1 MSFQYAGARPIV
13 LLFVALAHVQGQTAP
28 VPEQTAPQ
36 GSESTNPRPNPDRRG
51 LRPLTPQEQRE
62 QAIRKYDP
70 RSGVDPLG
78 REQDT
83 GLIAPPSQRDGT
95 GGTPGSTNSS
105 GSNQGGSNRSIPLR
119 SLPAPRPL
127 PGSVAASRE
136 PDLANPRSQG
146 PQILDPTQDN
156 SAQDYGG
163 PSVLSRSYTLSRP
176 SLPQEIKWTPTVG
189 VNEAYETGIQIPGA
203 LGGPPTTASAFG
215 TVVTWGLAGR
225 HLWKREQ
232 IAVAYSGNL
241 SRYAGARNFNGGNNS
256 LTIQYSRLLTR
267 HLIFSLAE
275 AASSTSQ
282 SQSLL
287 SSALPAGSSIAN
299 VNLALS
305 PGVQP
310 IDQGL
315 RQFSSS
321 PSLTWKK
328 NARMT
333 VTVGGGIFFVE
344 RKQAGLGGTTG
355 HQAQADVTYRYSRK
369 LTVGSYYSFTNYIF
383 TKHVS
388 VSSSNTFGGIVSY
401 SLNRSTEFRL
411 RMGLSQVESQ
421 SLLFVPFPL
430 ELVPLLGQLGAIAVS
445 YNKSKLQD
453 ISAEFARDFSGRKT
467 MRVSYAKGLA
477 PGNGTIRTSSREA
490 LSGSFNMTL
499 FGKYRANA
507 GVNLDRLSAV
517 DGTQQAFSTRSFQF
531 NVSRSYAHDMT
542 STFGVDVRTFTTPA
556 TGIPQQ
562 QIRFSTGISW
572 SPQDGRLW

>member
-1 MSFQYAGARPIV
+1 MSFQYAGVRPIFLV
-13 LLFVALAHVQGQTAP
+13 CFALAQVQAQTTPTPDQNAP
-28 VPEQTAPQ
+28 P
-36 GSESTNPRPNPDRRG
+36 GSESTSPRPNPDRRG

-70 RSGVDPLG
+70 RSGADPLA

-83 GLIAPPSQRDGT
+83 GLLAPAAQRDGM
-95 GGTPGSTNSS
+95 GGPPGSPKP
-105 GSNQGGSNRSIPLR
+105 GGANQNVPLR
-119 SLPAPRPL
+119 ALPAPRPL

-136 PDLANPRSQG
+136 PDFANPRSQG
-146 PQILDPTQDN
+146 PQVLDPNQDT
-156 SAQDYGG
+156 SAQDYSG

-176 SLPQEIKWTPTVG
+176 SLPQAIKWTPSASVS
-189 VNEAYETGIQIPGA
+189 EAYETGILLPGGPGA
-203 LGGPPTTASAFG
+203 APTTGNAFG
-215 TVVTWGLAGR
+215 TVVGWGLAGR

-232 IAVAYSGNL
+232 VSVVYSGNL
-241 SRYAGARNFNGGNNS
+241 SRYSGARNFNGGNNS
-256 LTIQYSRLLTR
+256 LAIQYSRLITR

-305 PGVQP
+305 PDVQP

-321 PSLTWKK
+321 PSLTWRK
-328 NARMT
+328 NARLT
-333 VTVGGGIFFVE
+333 VTLGGGLFFVE

-369 LTVGSYYSFTNYIF
+369 LTVGGYYSFTNYIF

-388 VSSSNTFGGIVSY
+388 VTDSHTSGGIVSY
-401 SLNRSTEFRL
+401 SLNRATEFRL
-411 RMGLSQVESQ
+411 RMGLTGLETQ
-421 SLLFVPFPL
+421 SLIFVRFPL
-430 ELVPLLGQLGAIAVS
+430 ELIPLLGQVGGIAVL
-445 YNKSKLQD
+445 NTRSKLQD
-453 ISAEFARDFSGRKT
+453 ISAEFAHDFSGRKT

-477 PGNGTIRTSSREA
+477 PGNGSIRTSTREG
-490 LSGSFNMTL
+490 LSGTFNMTL
-499 FGKYRANA
+499 FGKYRASA
-507 GVNLDRLSAV
+507 GVNLDKLSAV
-517 DGTQQAFSTRSFQF
+517 DGTQQVFSTRSYQF
-531 NVSRSYAHDMT
+531 NVSRSYSHDMT
-542 STFGVDVRTFTTPA
+542 STFSVDIRSFTTPA
-556 TGIPQQ
+556 TGIAQQ

-572 SPQDGRLW
+572 SPREGRLW